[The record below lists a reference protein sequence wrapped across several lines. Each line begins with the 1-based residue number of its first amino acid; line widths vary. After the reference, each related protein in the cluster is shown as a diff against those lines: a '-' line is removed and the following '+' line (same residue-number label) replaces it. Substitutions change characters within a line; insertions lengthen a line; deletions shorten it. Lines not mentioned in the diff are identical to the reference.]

1 MKKRKILASILSIAL
16 VGAIFTGCG
25 SKDNDE
31 PDTGDTPVESP
42 ADDAEKEPEPEADDG
57 DELVVYCPHNAEVI
71 NPIVKEFGERTGIK
85 VDIVAAGT
93 GELLKRVESESDN
106 PLGDVMWGGGA
117 ESLDSFK
124 EYFSPY
130 KTSEDSHI
138 PDNFK
143 DEDNYWTG
151 FSALPMVIMYN
162 KNLVKED
169 EVPKTWKDLTDPKYK
184 GKIAY
189 AEPGKSGSSYTTLV
203 TMLEARKEDGDDG
216 WDFIREFIANLDGKI
231 IESSSGVYVGVADGE
246 YSLGLTLE
254 EAAMRY
260 VNEGAEVG
268 IVYPEDGTSAVPDG
282 IAVIKGAK
290 NQANAEKFVDF
301 VTGKDVQ
308 EIVVK
313 DFSRRSIRDDMDA
326 PEGLGSIEDIKLV
339 DYDFAWAAGNKEE
352 VLDKW
357 KDIVVG
363 K

>member
-31 PDTGDTPVESP
+31 PTAEDTPVEAP
-42 ADDAEKEPEPEADDG
+42 EDNEEAEPEAEADDG
-57 DELVVYCPHNAEVI
+57 DELVVYCPHNADVI
-71 NPIVKEFGERTGIK
+71 NPIVKEFEERTKIK
-85 VDIVAAGT
+85 VDVVAAGT
-93 GELLKRVESESDN
+93 GELLKRVESESAN

-124 EYFSPY
+124 EYFAPY
-130 KTSEDSHI
+130 ATSEDSNI
-138 PDNFK
+138 PANFK

-162 KNLVKED
+162 KDLVKEG
-169 EVPKTWKDLTDPKYK
+169 EEPTSWKDLTDEKWK

-203 TMLEARKEDGDDG
+203 TMLEARKDDGDDG
-216 WDFIREFIANLDGKI
+216 WDFIREFVANLDGKVI
-231 IESSSGVYVGVADGE
+231 GSSSGVYKGVADGE
-246 YSLGLTLE
+246 YSVGLTLE

-260 VNEGAEVG
+260 VNEGAQVG
-268 IVYPEDGTSAVPDG
+268 VVYPEEGTSAVPDG

-290 NQANAEKFVDF
+290 NKANAEKFVDF

-308 EIVVK
+308 QMVVD

-326 PEGLGSIEDIKLV
+326 PKGLGSIEDIKLV
-339 DYDFAWAAGNKEE
+339 DYDFAWAANNKEE